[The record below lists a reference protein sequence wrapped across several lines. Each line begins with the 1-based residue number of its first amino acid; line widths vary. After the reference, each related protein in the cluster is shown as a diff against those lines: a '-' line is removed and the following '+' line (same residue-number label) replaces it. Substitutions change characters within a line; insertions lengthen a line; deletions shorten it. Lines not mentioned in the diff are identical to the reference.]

1 MACQGDSG
9 GAAIWEDEEE
19 HRSFVIGIND
29 SGGEVCGEKPIIP
42 DTFQSI
48 PGKISKW
55 IVEKGGDDVKE
66 CLLVK

>member
-1 MACQGDSG
+1 MACQSDSG
-9 GAAIWEDEEE
+9 GAAIWDDEEE

-48 PGKISKW
+48 PGKISRCKR
-55 IVEKGGDDVKE
+55 GRRCQE